1 MKDILIF
8 LVVMGLSL
16 VPSLLKV
23 VKKDLQKTDQVP
35 KSKPKPDPF
44 FPDADNE
51 KKSARPRARTYTSA
65 SQNDDYFTYETVP
78 DERFSSA
85 PTSPHDDL
93 KEEVQTAADKQGAVL
108 QEKGKPELSFSE
120 SEIYKGII
128 YAEILKRKYI

>member
-23 VKKDLQKTDQVP
+23 VKKDLQKTDHVP
-35 KSKPKPDPF
+35 KPKPKSDPY
-44 FPDADNE
+44 FPDADKE
-51 KKSARPRARTYTSA
+51 KKSVRPRARTSTSA

-78 DERFSSA
+78 DERFSSDL
-85 PTSPHDDL
+85 TSLHDDL
-93 KEEVQTAADKQGAVL
+93 KEEVQAAADKQGVVQ
-108 QEKGKPELSFSE
+108 QEKEKPGLSLSE